1 MLTHAEAIVCWVT
14 RTRFFSKIPAPKRE
28 RERERERDDH
38 LGEREWNKLKYSD
51 LQHKGS
57 FGFVQNAEKIVQVAC
72 CFFFSRRHPM
82 RKIKPPYILPERTPT
97 WSLSHFYSLYIKL
110 CVILRWPTLPS
121 LLSILK
127 DFPVRQYAQ
136 AACETEG
143 TSIILCVCY
152 FLEHSSDPSMK
163 SPYELVKTLLVLMT
177 DVISEGSGE
186 HVCLHNLVR
195 VSLTNKVLSGWRL

>member
-1 MLTHAEAIVCWVT
+1 
-14 RTRFFSKIPAPKRE
+14 
-28 RERERERDDH
+28 
-38 LGEREWNKLKYSD
+38 
-51 LQHKGS
+51 
-57 FGFVQNAEKIVQVAC
+57 
-72 CFFFSRRHPM
+72 M
-82 RKIKPPYILPERTPT
+82 RKIKPPYILPAVIISFLFMCDSQVIRLTP
-97 WSLSHFYSLYIKL
+97 
-110 CVILRWPTLPS
+110 PTLPS

-177 DVISEGSGE
+177 DVIGEGSGE
-186 HVCLHNLVR
+186 HVCFHHLGR
-195 VSLTNKVLSGWRL
+195 VSLTNKA